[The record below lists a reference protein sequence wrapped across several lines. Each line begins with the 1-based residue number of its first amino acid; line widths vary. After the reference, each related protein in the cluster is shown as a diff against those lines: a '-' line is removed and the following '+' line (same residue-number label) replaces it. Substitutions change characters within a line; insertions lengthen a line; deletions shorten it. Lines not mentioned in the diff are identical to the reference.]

1 MVGVEGPGARNVQF
15 PVHRG
20 VPAPPCVDQ
29 VDGDL
34 DVLDSARSAGVLAL
48 DTDRCGALL
57 HVPGLIDHQHR
68 LMVVQVLH
76 LTGPDVCDRL
86 TDAELPEIRATA
98 TDPADTLALMT
109 TPLTTRQRLAALHI
123 YAAVNGEDFTGQ
135 NLASARTSR
144 LRFTRCSFSGAD
156 LRHATLEGC
165 WFKFCDFSDAD
176 LRGAS
181 LREVSLAGCDLR
193 GADLRDTDLTDA
205 RLGSVN
211 TGMLPL
217 GLTNVTGARF
227 EGASLR
233 NVQAE
238 GVIGWPPGRGANV

>member
-1 MVGVEGPGARNVQF
+1 M
-15 PVHRG
+15 
-20 VPAPPCVDQ
+20 
-29 VDGDL
+29 
-34 DVLDSARSAGVLAL
+34 
-48 DTDRCGALL
+48 TCGYPLIFWL
-57 HVPGLIDHQHR
+57 HTPMITGGR
-68 LMVVQVLH
+68 TCSR
-76 LTGPDVCDRL
+76 TGPDLCDRL
-86 TDAELPEIRATA
+86 TDGGLPEIRATA
-98 TDPADTLALMT
+98 TDPADTLAHMT
-109 TPLTTRQRLAALHI
+109 TPLTATQRLAALHS

-156 LRHATLEGC
+156 LRHATLDGC

-211 TGMLPL
+211 TGVPPL
-217 GLTNVTGARF
+217 GLTYVTGARF

-233 NVQAE
+233 NVHAE
-238 GVIGWPPGRGANV
+238 GVIGWPPGHGANE